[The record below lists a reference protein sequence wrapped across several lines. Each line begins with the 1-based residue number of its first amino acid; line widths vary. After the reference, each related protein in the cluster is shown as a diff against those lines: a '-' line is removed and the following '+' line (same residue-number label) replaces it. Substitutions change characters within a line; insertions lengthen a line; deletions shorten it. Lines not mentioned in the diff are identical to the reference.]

1 MKSDLEYMQL
11 ALAEARTA
19 MEQGEVPIG
28 AVLVDDEGGV
38 VVRAHNRREANH
50 DATAHAEII
59 AIREGGR
66 RLGRWRLSGCTLYVT
81 LEPCPMCAGA
91 LVMAR
96 LKRVVYGVPDTR
108 AGSVESIFN
117 IPAHPSLNHHIEVTA
132 GIAED
137 ECRSILQ
144 SFFRARRGGMDD

>member
-1 MKSDLEYMQL
+1 MRSDLEYMQL
-11 ALAEARTA
+11 ALVEARKA
-19 MEQGEVPIG
+19 MDQGEVPIG

-38 VVRAHNRREANH
+38 VVRAHNRREADH

-96 LKRVVYGVPDTR
+96 LKRVVYGVPDAR

-117 IPAHPSLNHHIEVTA
+117 IPAHPSLNHHPEVTA
-132 GIAED
+132 GIGED
-137 ECRSILQ
+137 ECRAVLQ
-144 SFFRARRGGMDD
+144 AFFRARRGEPDG

>member
-1 MKSDLEYMQL
+1 MRSDLEYMRL
-11 ALAEARTA
+11 ALAEARKA

-38 VVRAHNRREANH
+38 VFRAHNRREADC

-66 RLGRWRLSGCTLYVT
+66 RLGHWRLSGCTLYVT

-96 LKRVVYGVPDTR
+96 LKRVVYGVPDAR

-117 IPAHPSLNHHIEVTA
+117 IPAHPALNHRIEVTA

-137 ECRSILQ
+137 ECRAILQ
-144 SFFRARRGGMDD
+144 EFFRARRGPRED

>member
-1 MKSDLEYMQL
+1 MRSDPEYMQL
-11 ALAEARTA
+11 ALTEARKA

-38 VVRAHNRREANH
+38 VVRAHNRRETDH

-96 LKRVVYGVPDTR
+96 LKRVVYGVPDAR

-117 IPAHPSLNHHIEVTA
+117 IPAHPSLNHHLEVTA

-137 ECRSILQ
+137 ECRALLQ
-144 SFFRARRGGMDD
+144 TFFRARRGGSNG